1 MSKDTTKKGD
11 IQEKNLF
18 SFSDVLPDKKIQV
31 DFSAPDLSSNGGL
44 VLVGLMKESI
54 ARKVARLIPDHRNQ
68 LFVQHSYEEMV
79 CQRVG
84 QIMCG
89 YEDANDCDRLR
100 HDSALKMS
108 VGRKASDPDL
118 CSQPTMT
125 RLENHLD
132 KKTLWAIAELFVKDY
147 MSSFDKA
154 PRKIILDVDDTNA
167 NTYGAQQL
175 SLFNDYYDEYSK
187 SWTYKQRVIAKIE
200 VSDKGVNIRFIVTSN
215 RNNKPET
222 VYRRYCKR
230 GTMEL
235 WIKDLKYFRADRMSC
250 SSFKANMFRLFLYG
264 AAYVT
269 AYRLKS
275 KAFSNTEV
283 EVFTMDS
290 FMKRIML
297 SAVFITEKKTFVRF
311 SFSPHHRHLEAISQ
325 ALTSLSA

>member
-1 MSKDTTKKGD
+1 M
-11 IQEKNLF
+11 
-18 SFSDVLPDKKIQV
+18 LPDKKIQV
-31 DFSAPDLSSNGGL
+31 DFNAPDLSSNGGL

-125 RLENHLD
+125 RQENHLD

-154 PRKIILDVDDTNA
+154 PRKIILDVDDT
-167 NTYGAQQL
+167 
-175 SLFNDYYDEYSK
+175 
-187 SWTYKQRVIAKIE
+187 
-200 VSDKGVNIRFIVTSN
+200 TSN
-215 RNNKPET
+215 CVVPRGISNVTMLTYTVTTVSSTKPSHGHT
-222 VYRRYCKR
+222 SR
-230 GTMEL
+230 G
-235 WIKDLKYFRADRMSC
+235 
-250 SSFKANMFRLFLYG
+250 
-264 AAYVT
+264 
-269 AYRLKS
+269 
-275 KAFSNTEV
+275 
-283 EVFTMDS
+283 
-290 FMKRIML
+290 
-297 SAVFITEKKTFVRF
+297 
-311 SFSPHHRHLEAISQ
+311 
-325 ALTSLSA
+325 

>member
-11 IQEKNLF
+11 IQENNLF

-31 DFSAPDLSSNGGL
+31 DFNAPDLSSNGGL

-154 PRKIILDVDDTNA
+154 PRKIILDVDDT
-167 NTYGAQQL
+167 
-175 SLFNDYYDEYSK
+175 
-187 SWTYKQRVIAKIE
+187 
-200 VSDKGVNIRFIVTSN
+200 TSN
-215 RNNKPET
+215 CVVPRGISNVTMLTYAVTTVSSTKPSHGHT
-222 VYRRYCKR
+222 NR
-230 GTMEL
+230 G
-235 WIKDLKYFRADRMSC
+235 
-250 SSFKANMFRLFLYG
+250 
-264 AAYVT
+264 
-269 AYRLKS
+269 
-275 KAFSNTEV
+275 
-283 EVFTMDS
+283 
-290 FMKRIML
+290 
-297 SAVFITEKKTFVRF
+297 
-311 SFSPHHRHLEAISQ
+311 
-325 ALTSLSA
+325 

>member
-11 IQEKNLF
+11 IQENNLF

-31 DFSAPDLSSNGGL
+31 DFNAPDLSSNGGL

-132 KKTLWAIAELFVKDY
+132 KKT
-147 MSSFDKA
+147 
-154 PRKIILDVDDTNA
+154 
-167 NTYGAQQL
+167 
-175 SLFNDYYDEYSK
+175 
-187 SWTYKQRVIAKIE
+187 
-200 VSDKGVNIRFIVTSN
+200 
-215 RNNKPET
+215 
-222 VYRRYCKR
+222 
-230 GTMEL
+230 EL

-290 FMKRIML
+290 FMKRI
-297 SAVFITEKKTFVRF
+297 
-311 SFSPHHRHLEAISQ
+311 
-325 ALTSLSA
+325 TS